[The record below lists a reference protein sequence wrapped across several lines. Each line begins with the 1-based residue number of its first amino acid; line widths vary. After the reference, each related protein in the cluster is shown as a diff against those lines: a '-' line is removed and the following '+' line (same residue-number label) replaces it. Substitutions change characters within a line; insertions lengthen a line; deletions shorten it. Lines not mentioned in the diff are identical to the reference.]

1 MGRTRPIA
9 CMRSPRRWLAVA
21 VGARDAAKEAPQA
34 GAGARLCLD
43 RRPVRRLLPSR
54 PRRPPRSRPIHGV
67 GDRGARGHP
76 LISAAS
82 TAPPIEDGA
91 GAAAAEDEALKND
104 AYTATTYGDLEK
116 MQRLV
121 EGEGRSVGEPDSGGT
136 THSSGPCSTTVSPPC
151 STSSR
156 LPSAT
161 ALLSASQLLPRH
173 PPRRRY
179 VLPPLSKCDL
189 NPFPSSPNRIAE
201 LPK

>member
-1 MGRTRPIA
+1 M
-9 CMRSPRRWLAVA
+9 
-21 VGARDAAKEAPQA
+21 GARDAAKEAPQA

-54 PRRPPRSRPIHGV
+54 PRRPPRSRPTHGV
-67 GDRGARGHP
+67 GDRGARGHHHLHP

-121 EGEGRSVGEPDSGGT
+121 EGEGRSVREPDGGGY
-136 THSSGPCSTTVSPPC
+136 H
-151 STSSR
+151 
-156 LPSAT
+156 
-161 ALLSASQLLPRH
+161 ALQWAALNNRVAAAQYILEVWFPTILLG
-173 PPRRRY
+173 
-179 VLPPLSKCDL
+179 
-189 NPFPSSPNRIAE
+189 A
-201 LPK
+201 